1 MLSVRILI
9 DRKFFNTRDHN
20 IVLVDICSQPPL
32 APISRTETIPPS
44 APAFLPAQRPSRL
57 QKGSFV
63 MRTLNL
69 VRLVG
74 AVTLIAA
81 APVLGVIAVYA

>member
-1 MLSVRILI
+1 
-9 DRKFFNTRDHN
+9 
-20 IVLVDICSQPPL
+20 
-32 APISRTETIPPS
+32 
-44 APAFLPAQRPSRL
+44 
-57 QKGSFV
+57 